1 MSHHASALQRHVVAM
16 TVFVEAEGRDAGDAT
31 NVAWRALET
40 AITGGEHEFAA
51 TRIVVHTYQ
60 GYPRSA
66 TIINVIP
73 TTLAFSEGALVVRPA
88 AGTAPQ
94 T

>member
-1 MSHHASALQRHVVAM
+1 
-16 TVFVEAEGRDAGDAT
+16 
-31 NVAWRALET
+31 
-40 AITGGEHEFAA
+40 
-51 TRIVVHTYQ
+51 VHTYQ

-88 AGTAPQ
+88 ASIAPQ